1 MIVNDSPGSPFNS
14 PDSLR
19 VSIDCKNATKNVKGD
34 ERVTPLS
41 CRHRSLGVGS
51 LKQRDAMFFRASRMS
66 GERSK
71 NEHKRSTSISY
82 IFHFSQ

>member
-1 MIVNDSPGSPFNS
+1 MIVTNCPGNTFNS

-19 VSIDCKNATKNVKGD
+19 VSTDCKNATKNVKGD

-41 CRHRSLGVGS
+41 CRHRSLGEGR

-66 GERSK
+66 GERPK
-71 NEHKRSTSISY
+71 NENKRSTSISY

>member
-1 MIVNDSPGSPFNS
+1 MIVTNSLGNTFNS

-19 VSIDCKNATKNVKGD
+19 VSIDCKNAMKNVKGD

-41 CRHRSLGVGS
+41 CRHRSLSEGS
-51 LKQRDAMFFRASRMS
+51 LKQRDAMFFRASRMT

-71 NEHKRSTSISY
+71 NENKRSTSISY
-82 IFHFSQ
+82 ISHFSQ